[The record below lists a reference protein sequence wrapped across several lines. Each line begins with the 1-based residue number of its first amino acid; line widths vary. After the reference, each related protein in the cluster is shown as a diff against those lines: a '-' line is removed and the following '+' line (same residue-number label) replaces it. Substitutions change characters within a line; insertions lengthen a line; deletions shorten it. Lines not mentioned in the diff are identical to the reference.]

1 MAQLMDTL
9 SEHAAA
15 SIDPYAET
23 VENSHDKVPLLIHI
37 PGAYPVDCHV
47 PLQKL
52 QSQVAALWPG
62 WWLRIGWQSWVD
74 ICWDFGWHV
83 GILGDRGGQ
92 ELFDTIPNGSIN
104 TLNWKT
110 HWMVDSK
117 IHHCKRTLHPQPCF
131 LARTMGMSHRSQNG
145 ISKRNNVRKK
155 SLSTRSCITSHDWFA
170 LAYSCYSAARWT
182 IYMNHKKVFGKHLI
196 KCCADTWGFISK
208 AWNDTYCSDWRATS
222 RYSYK
227 GSVTAS
233 GINREFIADLW
244 FLMITDVITEL
255 LNTHLFDM
263 LIYIIIYL
271 RLLGRAIKWKP
282 CGGWFPHG

>member
-37 PGAYPVDCHV
+37 PGAYPVDWHV

-52 QSQVAALWPG
+52 QSQATTLWPG

-83 GILGDRGGQ
+83 RILGDRGGQ

-104 TLNWKT
+104 TLNWKKHT
-110 HWMVDSK
+110 EWLILRYIIVKEHF
-117 IHHCKRTLHPQPCF
+117 IHNHVF
-131 LARTMGMSHRSQNG
+131 LARRLGMSHRSQNG

-155 SLSTRSCITSHDWFA
+155 SLSIRSCITSHDLFA

-263 LIYIIIYL
+263 LIYIIYL